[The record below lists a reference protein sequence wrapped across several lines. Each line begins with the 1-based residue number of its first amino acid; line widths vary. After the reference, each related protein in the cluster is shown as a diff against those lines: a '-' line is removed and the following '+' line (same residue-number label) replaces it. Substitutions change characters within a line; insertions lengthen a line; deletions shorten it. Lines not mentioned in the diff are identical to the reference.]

1 MKIENTKMKEEKCKE
16 KADKSMEVNYL
27 VQEANAEKSKRM
39 LQEEEIKMLKQELSR
54 IFTESEQIKNE

>member
-1 MKIENTKMKEEKCKE
+1 VGVLESLKNDYDRMKIENTKMKEEKCKE

-39 LQEEEIKMLKQELSR
+39 L
-54 IFTESEQIKNE
+54 

>member
-1 MKIENTKMKEEKCKE
+1 MKIENTKMKEEMCKE